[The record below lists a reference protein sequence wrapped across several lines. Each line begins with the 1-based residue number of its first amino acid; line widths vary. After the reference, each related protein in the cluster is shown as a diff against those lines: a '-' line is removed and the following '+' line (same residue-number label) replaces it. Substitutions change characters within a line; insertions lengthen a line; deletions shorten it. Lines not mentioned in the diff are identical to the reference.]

1 MDQLL
6 PTPVTQ
12 GISNLQ
18 LLSPVTPIA
27 VAPTPSTLC
36 GAATEPMDL
45 SDKSRSGFG
54 ELGFPFFRPSAGV
67 IVETPP
73 GQQAGDSG
81 GYCSRPMAPQSPAS
95 STTSS
100 LSEGCSRQNPATAGR
115 NNQVGTV
122 VLRGVPIVSL
132 VIDDKERLCLA
143 QISNTLLKTFSYNEI
158 HNRRVALG
166 ITCVQCTPVQ
176 LEILRRYG
184 AMPISSRRC
193 GMITKREAERLVTS
207 FLEEH
212 TPPKLP
218 ETFAF
223 SVAHACGWGCKGSFI
238 PSRYNSSRAKCIKC
252 YYCNMFLSPN
262 KFIFHFH
269 RTPESKY
276 HHPDAANFNSWRRH
290 LVLDYPEPSEE
301 LNHAWEDV
309 KAMFNGGSR
318 KRLAS
323 PSKGMG
329 SAEGSRSEEV
339 EEARKRQCLDGKISG
354 FPPAKSGPLCL
365 PYPRMLPLAAPPST
379 PHQTAYSVP
388 RPAAASSAAY
398 PPLPMLAMP
407 PTPYYDTVKMH
418 MMELWKAK
426 AAAASQSLG
435 MFWNKGLGFPASVPF
450 LYRSPME
457 SQTSHQQQA
466 RLVEAFITQTVCG
479 GGGGSAKEEV
489 RYAGKVT
496 DKSRRRPDDYHTS
509 ASRQLT
515 TNRKPFSAFSRFDS
529 FDGPAIPHFGYHCG
543 ATVDDL
549 PQEEDLD
556 DDSES
561 EDKHE
566 LINVTDDNPDDDK
579 EDIDVKEPGVTDDNA
594 VQDGERPEIDERD
607 KNWNS
612 SKRSS
617 REVEAE
623 EARSLETPSG
633 EVVGVSQSDN
643 GESRIQFGN
652 RLMAPYTFS
661 SVSETL

>member
-1 MDQLL
+1 MDQ
-6 PTPVTQ
+6 PPCTPVIQ
-12 GISNLQ
+12 GIPNLQ
-18 LLSPVTPIA
+18 FSPSINPSTATP
-27 VAPTPSTLC
+27 APNTLC
-36 GAATEPMDL
+36 GVTEPMDL
-45 SDKSRSGFG
+45 SDKSRAGFG
-54 ELGFPFFRPSAGV
+54 EMGFALFRPSAGGV
-67 IVETPP
+67 IVESPP
-73 GQQAGDSG
+73 GQAGDAG
-81 GYCSRPMAPQSPAS
+81 GYCTRPTAPQSPAS

-100 LSEGCSRQNPATAGR
+100 LSEGCSHQNPATAAR

-143 QISNTLLKTFSYNEI
+143 QISNTLLKNFSYNEI

-223 SVAHACGWGCKGSFI
+223 SVAHSCGWGCKGSFI

-323 PSKGMG
+323 PSKGVG
-329 SAEGSRSEEV
+329 STEATRAEEET
-339 EEARKRQCLDGKISG
+339 RKRQCGIDGKISG
-354 FPPAKSGPLCL
+354 YSPATKSGPLCL
-365 PYPRMLPLAAPPST
+365 PYPRMLPLAAPPSA
-379 PHQTAYSVP
+379 PLQTSYNVP
-388 RPAAASSAAY
+388 RPSATPSTAY

-450 LYRSPME
+450 LYRGPME
-457 SQTSHQQQA
+457 SQTSQQQQA
-466 RLVEAFITQTVCG
+466 RFVEAFITQTVCG
-479 GGGGSAKEEV
+479 GSGTSKDEV

-496 DKSRRRPDDYHTS
+496 DKPRRRPEDYATS
-509 ASRQLT
+509 ATRQL
-515 TNRKPFSAFSRFDS
+515 TNRKPYSAFSRFDS
-529 FDGPAIPHFGYHCG
+529 FDGLAPPHFGYQCG
-543 ATVDDL
+543 PIVDEV

-556 DDSES
+556 DSES
-561 EDKHE
+561 EEKHE
-566 LINVTDDNPDDDK
+566 LINVTDNP
-579 EDIDVKEPGVTDDNA
+579 EEDVKEPEVKGADD
-594 VQDGERPEIDERD
+594 VLDGARPEIDERD

-612 SKRSS
+612 FRRSS
-617 REVEAE
+617 REPEGE
-623 EARSLETPSG
+623 ETRNVGTPSG
-633 EVVGVSQSDN
+633 EVVVSQGEDSD
-643 GESRIQFGN
+643 SRKQYGN
-652 RLMAPYTFS
+652 TLRTSFMFS
-661 SVSETL
+661 GVGDMR